1 MGGNIGVME
10 GSRKSGLFLRAA
22 TGYPESRICNNK
34 VLGIELGN
42 AILEEAGWQ
51 EIININ
57 VCTVQKYMVLVGYP

>member
-1 MGGNIGVME
+1 MAMGGNIGVME

-42 AILEEAGWQ
+42 AILEEAG
-51 EIININ
+51 
-57 VCTVQKYMVLVGYP
+57 